1 MNKKAINL
9 IFSLIIVCFV
19 CAQDSQSNILLKR
32 IIYIKDSSGLPLK
45 DQLVQ
50 LLTISDSL
58 KSSANVNDSLYAYLL
73 GRIARKYFELGNY
86 LSAVN
91 YCQESIDIVIRNSK
105 KPGVDV
111 KQLVLSYYSLATYY
125 QGLDNI
131 KEQRRA
137 FDSCATFGLRLRV
150 IDRSSLFAL
159 YTRVEHSFDIGDYH
173 NCVSYSKLCEKLGLE
188 YADGNPGDR
197 LAGEFYA
204 SSSLAWQIQALLKLN
219 DFETAEKLLTNRL
232 RQYKE
237 AGLEKYFGITYEQ
250 LAQVQLNKGNYK
262 GALSFLQQSFQC
274 YKQDGEYFNCKQEL
288 NSIAHDIYFIQLN
301 DNERALEYYKAA
313 LTYVNKDKTRESS
326 DRMESLNILNRIADV
341 YVRQNSFD
349 SAFKYFQLSFDQI
362 KPGSN
367 ETDLLAMPKEKVGE
381 YKKINYLSGLLL
393 DKADAFQRLYMT
405 DDKSSTL
412 KNAIQLYKLCD
423 RFLDSVKTG
432 LFDLKSKLFWR
443 SDTRRLYENA
453 IGACYVQKNYDDAF
467 YFFEKAS
474 ATLLNDQL
482 NEQYWVGENNIL
494 RQTQLEK
501 RILQLERELNNS
513 SETSLRNSAWESEL
527 LSSKQEFERLR
538 DLIKVNTPL
547 YYQNFVEKKFI
558 AIKDVKDKI
567 LNDHQAL
574 VELFAG
580 DTAIYVL
587 VITSRRSYLKKID
600 KGSFDPLSNT
610 YRSFISNPDL
620 LNRSFDKFKNLSNQL
635 YRLIFKE
642 IDLPTGRIIFSS
654 DGKYFPFEALVTNT
668 QPLTYFLED
677 HAVSYTYSARYLL
690 NNFAVKPTLNSYIF
704 MGFAPVQY
712 ASGLPE
718 LSGSDQS
725 LQRMRNYFSKTTN
738 FIRKDASKNNFLNEY
753 YKYRIIQLYTH
764 ATDSGYTGEPMIY
777 FSDSVLSLSDLF
789 YEGKPST
796 SLVVLS
802 ACETAK
808 GKLYNGEG
816 VFSFS
821 RQFAALGIPTSVS
834 NLWQVD
840 NQSTYKLTELF
851 YKYLSRGLPSD
862 VALQKAKKEFRKT
875 AMSKE
880 QDLPYY
886 WAASVL
892 IGQSNAILSEKPFQ
906 WQWVALF
913 VAALFLLLFIWKKR
927 SRKSSDNKTLSTQLR
942 V

>member
-1 MNKKAINL
+1 MNKKAISL
-9 IFSLIIVCFV
+9 VFSLIIASFV
-19 CAQDSQSNILLKR
+19 YAQDSANNILLKR
-32 IIYIKDSSGLPLK
+32 IIYIKDFPGFSTK
-45 DQLVQ
+45 DRLVK
-50 LLTISDSL
+50 LLNISDSL
-58 KSSANVNDSLYAYLL
+58 KSAANVNDSLHAYLL

-86 LSAVN
+86 LNAVN
-91 YCQESIDIVIRNSK
+91 YCQQSIDIVTRNST

-137 FDSCATFGLRLRV
+137 FDSCAALGLRLRV
-150 IDRSSLFAL
+150 IDRSSLLAL
-159 YTRVEHSFDIGDYH
+159 YTKIEYSFDIGDYH
-173 NCVSYSKLCEKLGLE
+173 NCISYAKLCEKLGLE
-188 YADGNPGDR
+188 YANNTPDDR

-232 RQYKE
+232 HQYRE
-237 AGLEKYFGITYEQ
+237 AGLKKYFGITYEQ
-250 LAQVQLNKGNYK
+250 LAEVQLNKGNCQE
-262 GALSFLQQSFQC
+262 ALSFLQKSLQC
-274 YKQDGEYFNCKQEL
+274 YKQDKEYFNCKQEL
-288 NSIAHDIYFIQLN
+288 NSIAHDIYFMRLN
-301 DNERALEYYKAA
+301 DNARALEYYKAA

-326 DRMESLNILNRIADV
+326 DLIESLNIFNRIANV

-349 SAFKYFQLSFDQI
+349 TAFKYFQLAFDQI

-367 ETDLLAMPKEKVGE
+367 ETDLLNMPKEKVGQ

-393 DKADAFQRLYMT
+393 DKADAFQKQYTT
-405 DDKSSTL
+405 DNKSSTL
-412 KNAIQLYKLCD
+412 TKAIQLYKLCD

-432 LFDLKSKLFWR
+432 LFDLNSKLFWR

-467 YFFEKAS
+467 YFFEKAR
-474 ATLLNDQL
+474 ATLLTDQL
-482 NEQYWVGENNIL
+482 NEQHWVGENNIL

-501 RILQLERELNNS
+501 RIVQLERELSNS
-513 SETSLRNSAWESEL
+513 PKTPGGDSALESEL

-538 DLIKVNTPL
+538 YLIKVNTPL

-558 AIKDVKDKI
+558 DVKDVKDKI

-580 DTAIYVL
+580 DSAIYIL
-587 VITSRRSYLKKID
+587 VITAQRSYLKRSD
-600 KGSFDPLSNT
+600 KSSFDRLSASYT
-610 YRSFISNPDL
+610 SFISHPDF
-620 LNRSFDKFKNLSNQL
+620 LNSNFDKFKSISWQL
-635 YRLIFKE
+635 YQLIFNE
-642 IDLPTGRIIFSS
+642 IDLPTGRIVFSTDS
-654 DGKYFPFEALVTNT
+654 KYFPFEALVTNA

-690 NNFAVKPTLNSYIF
+690 NNFAVNQNNNPYTF

-712 ASGLPE
+712 ASALPE
-718 LSGSDQS
+718 LSGSDES
-725 LQRMRNYFSKTTN
+725 LQRMQNYFSSTTS
-738 FIRKDASKNNFLNEY
+738 FIRREASKSNFLNEY

-764 ATDSGYTGEPMIY
+764 ATDSGYAGEPMIY
-777 FSDSVLSLSDLF
+777 FSDSVLLLSDLF
-789 YEGKPST
+789 YERKPST

-802 ACETAK
+802 ACETAN

-821 RQFAALGIPTSVS
+821 RQFAALGIPSSVS

-851 YKYLSRGLPSD
+851 YKYLSRGLPPD

-875 AMSKE
+875 VSFKE

-886 WAASVL
+886 WAAAVF
-892 IGQSNAILSEKPFQ
+892 IGQSNPILSEKTFH
-906 WQWVALF
+906 WQWLAMSAVLF
-913 VAALFLLLFIWKKR
+913 ILLFFGIKKI
-927 SRKSSDNKTLSTQLR
+927 RKNRNAKLLSS
-942 V
+942 

>member
-1 MNKKAINL
+1 
-9 IFSLIIVCFV
+9 
-19 CAQDSQSNILLKR
+19 
-32 IIYIKDSSGLPLK
+32 
-45 DQLVQ
+45 
-50 LLTISDSL
+50 
-58 KSSANVNDSLYAYLL
+58 
-73 GRIARKYFELGNY
+73 
-86 LSAVN
+86 
-91 YCQESIDIVIRNSK
+91 
-105 KPGVDV
+105 
-111 KQLVLSYYSLATYY
+111 
-125 QGLDNI
+125 
-131 KEQRRA
+131 
-137 FDSCATFGLRLRV
+137 
-150 IDRSSLFAL
+150 
-159 YTRVEHSFDIGDYH
+159 
-173 NCVSYSKLCEKLGLE
+173 
-188 YADGNPGDR
+188 
-197 LAGEFYA
+197 
-204 SSSLAWQIQALLKLN
+204 
-219 DFETAEKLLTNRL
+219 
-232 RQYKE
+232 
-237 AGLEKYFGITYEQ
+237 
-250 LAQVQLNKGNYK
+250 
-262 GALSFLQQSFQC
+262 
-274 YKQDGEYFNCKQEL
+274 
-288 NSIAHDIYFIQLN
+288 
-301 DNERALEYYKAA
+301 
-313 LTYVNKDKTRESS
+313 
-326 DRMESLNILNRIADV
+326 
-341 YVRQNSFD
+341 
-349 SAFKYFQLSFDQI
+349 
-362 KPGSN
+362 
-367 ETDLLAMPKEKVGE
+367 
-381 YKKINYLSGLLL
+381 
-393 DKADAFQRLYMT
+393 
-405 DDKSSTL
+405 
-412 KNAIQLYKLCD
+412 
-423 RFLDSVKTG
+423 
-432 LFDLKSKLFWR
+432 
-443 SDTRRLYENA
+443 
-453 IGACYVQKNYDDAF
+453 
-467 YFFEKAS
+467 
-474 ATLLNDQL
+474 
-482 NEQYWVGENNIL
+482 
-494 RQTQLEK
+494 
-501 RILQLERELNNS
+501 LERELNNS